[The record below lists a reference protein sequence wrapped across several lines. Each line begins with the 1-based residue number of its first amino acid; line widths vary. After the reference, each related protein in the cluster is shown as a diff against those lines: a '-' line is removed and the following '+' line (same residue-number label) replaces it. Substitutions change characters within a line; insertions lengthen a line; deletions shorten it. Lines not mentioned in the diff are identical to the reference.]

1 MRKVVQAIGFFLL
14 ALLSAC
20 ALAADRI
27 ELPLTFERNVPVVHL
42 KIDGRDVPFV
52 LDTGASDSLYLT
64 VAESEAIGGVK
75 KTGQNVKSVDLSG
88 KVAEVPEIQVDA
100 LRINDMAFG
109 PLKGRI
115 RTDWGISDG
124 SSGAPK
130 ISVLGLSFFGDR
142 KVLLDFPGRRV
153 VVWTPSSSP
162 AEAGEWADLPFT
174 RGKEGIR
181 IELVSSQRRY
191 RMVLDSA
198 STVSLV
204 KRTSVPSGEPLNE
217 CSIQMQPG
225 FPCRSLDL
233 TLPTAQSPVFA
244 PMLLSLPEVF
254 PSDGIVGREFFDQY
268 SVVLDLSRDS
278 IRIRRNAQP

>member
-1 MRKVVQAIGFFLL
+1 MRNVARAIGFIFL
-14 ALLSAC
+14 ALMSAC

-27 ELPLTFERNVPVVHL
+27 ELPLTFERNAPVVHL
-42 KIDGRDVPFV
+42 MIDGRDVPFV
-52 LDTGASDSLYLT
+52 LDTGASDALYLT
-64 VAESEAIGGVK
+64 VAESEAISGVR
-75 KTGQNVKSVDLSG
+75 KTGQNVRSVDLSG

-100 LRINDMAFG
+100 LRVNDMAFG

-115 RTDWGISDG
+115 RTDWGVSDG
-124 SSGAPK
+124 NSSAPK

-142 KVLLDFPGRRV
+142 KVLLDFRGHRV
-153 VVWTPSSSP
+153 VVWSAP
-162 AEAGEWADLPFT
+162 ASQPEAGEWADLPFT

-181 IELVSSQRRY
+181 IELASSQRRY

-204 KRTSVPSGEPLNE
+204 KRASVPSGEPLNE
-217 CSIQMQPG
+217 CDIHMQPG

-233 TLPTAQSPVFA
+233 TLPTAKSPVFA

-254 PSDGIVGREFFDQY
+254 PSDGIVGREFFDRF

-278 IRIRRNAQP
+278 IRIRANAHQ

>member
-1 MRKVVQAIGFFLL
+1 MRKFVQAIGVTFL

-20 ALAADRI
+20 VLAADRI

-42 KIDGRDVPFV
+42 NIDGRDVPFV
-52 LDTGASDSLYLT
+52 LDTGASDALYLT
-64 VAESEAIGGVK
+64 VAESAAIKGVK
-75 KTGQNVKSVDLSG
+75 ETGQKVKSVDLSG
-88 KVAEVPEIQVDA
+88 KVSEVPEIQVDA

-124 SSGAPK
+124 NSGAPK

-142 KVLLDFPGRRV
+142 KVLLDFPGQRV
-153 VVWTPSSSP
+153 VVWAPSSLP
-162 AEAGEWADLPFT
+162 AEAGEWAGLPFT

-181 IELVSSQRRY
+181 IELASSLRRY

-204 KRTSVPSGEPLNE
+204 KRTSVPPDEPLNE
-217 CSIQMQPG
+217 CDVQMQPG
-225 FPCRSLDL
+225 FPCRSLNL
-233 TLPTAQSPVFA
+233 TLPSTGAPVFA

-268 SVVLDLSRDS
+268 SVVLDLSRDL
-278 IRIRRNAQP
+278 ILVRRNAQH